1 MIKLLGFIMII
12 SPVVFFISLSADP
25 NADIWDSIKLTMAVA
40 LGIAFI
46 GVGIILI
53 VDGGLLPL

>member
-1 MIKLLGFIMII
+1 MII